1 MKIFESE
8 DHQVTKYVHQDES
21 ETCIKTVPSLDT
33 TPTADGDVELKVV
46 DRNKYSV
53 FVSPSCGCPLNCS
66 FCYLSIDKVPFRK
79 VRTDALLDNLKEA
92 IKHRV
97 TTEPAIR
104 HRYIKLCW
112 MGMGE
117 AIIDM
122 DQVVEVT
129 NEILTWAMGHG
140 YTKGLDGVDISTVL
154 PKIKGEVWM
163 EQMQWLNEELEGWYD
178 LNPNNRM
185 ADNVSDGEG
194 TFTMYENRSVFRL
207 FYSLHSAIQETR
219 DRIIPNAMPIAD
231 ALERLK
237 EVSTEGNCFVDVIVH
252 HMFLDG
258 VNDSEEEID
267 AVVEFMRELPGSEL
281 RILRYNK
288 HDDSDIQE
296 SVVFKECMCALGDRV
311 PKIKVQVSQGADVKS
326 ACGQFIFNNEHRVSK
341 YLKVDA
347 ITQGEPEWKPKKDLE
362 PILSDGCYNDKT

>member
-1 MKIFESE
+1 M
-8 DHQVTKYVHQDES
+8 VTKYVHSDES

-33 TPTADGDVELKVV
+33 KPTADGDVELEVV

-53 FVSPSCGCPLNCS
+53 FISPSRGCPLNCS
-66 FCYLSIDKVPFRK
+66 FCYLTIDDVPFKK
-79 VRTDALLDNLKEA
+79 VRTEELLENLKEA
-92 IKHRV
+92 VEHRV
-97 TTEPAIR
+97 AMEPDICNR
-104 HRYIKLCW
+104 FIKLCW

-129 NEILTWAMGHG
+129 NEFLDWIKAKG
-140 YTKGLDGVDISTVL
+140 YAQGLDGVDISTVL
-154 PKIKGEVWM
+154 PRIKNDVWM
-163 EQMQWLNEELEGWYD
+163 EQCQWLSEELQGMFD

-185 ADNVSDGEG
+185 ADNVEDGYG
-194 TFTMYENRSVFRL
+194 TFTFYEGRTVFRL

-219 DRIIPNAMPIAD
+219 DRIIPNAMPIAE
-231 ALERLK
+231 ALEKLK
-237 EVSTEGNCFVDVIVH
+237 EVSTEGDHPVDVIIH
-252 HMFLDG
+252 HMFLEG
-258 VNDSEEEID
+258 INDSEEEVN

-296 SVVFKECMCALGDRV
+296 SKVFKECMCLLGDRV
-311 PKIKVQVSQGADVKS
+311 PKIKVQVSQGGDVKS
-326 ACGQFIFNNEHRVSK
+326 ACGQFIYNNEHRVQE

-347 ITQGEPEWKPKKDLE
+347 IET
-362 PILSDGCYNDKT
+362 